1 MIIYSITNLLNGK
14 VYVGQTTRTLKRR
27 FKEHK
32 QDFFSKVG
40 KDIREYG
47 AENFSAEILEECQNI
62 SELNE
67 REMFWIK
74 KFNSR
79 QPNGYNVLPGGGN
92 FERNVRKID
101 ELRRFSKIAVI
112 EQIESERVKEL
123 QEENENLRQLLLIA
137 QSKLIQTQE
146 ELQKNQQKL
155 LVAEKQT
162 KENDMALVR
171 AQADLEIE
179 KTQREVTEG
188 KFTEIK
194 NLLEESNRRK
204 NELDAQLAE
213 SKNQLEKIKNRGLL
227 DRLFNHF

>member
-1 MIIYSITNLLNGK
+1 MFNVNDLMSRYDIKNSVSIRRFVARHLDKINSDGIEHAK
-14 VYVGQTTRTLKRR
+14 QTTTGWQ
-27 FKEHK
+27 FDDE
-32 QDFFSKVG
+32 
-40 KDIREYG
+40 
-47 AENFSAEILEECQNI
+47 A
-62 SELNE
+62 
-67 REMFWIK
+67 
-74 KFNSR
+74 
-79 QPNGYNVLPGGGN
+79 
-92 FERNVRKID
+92 VRKID